1 MSATRWPGL
10 MPSRS
15 MTRSASPWPSRV
27 FSLEYSGDT
36 MPATGRSGAGKS
48 VDPGLPGG
56 WPHAKS
62 ASRSAKTTRRHLTFA
77 RPPPSDAQE
86 ALLDLRIGAER
97 GRRALELDVA
107 LVQDVKAMG
116 ERERHFQHLLDEQDG
131 RPAPV
136 DLAQDPGQVLDE
148 DRGEALRRLVHQH
161 ELGARDEAARDGQ
174 HLLLAAGE
182 RLALL
187 LVAIPKAREIGQHLF
202 HHGAV
207 VGRRAVGRAQDSQA
221 QILGHAQVGQD
232 PPLLGHIGDAGA
244 RHLVGGQLRE
254 LAAVEGDGAAARGD
268 QPHDAL
274 ERRRLARA
282 VPADERHDLT
292 GADRERDALQDV
304 RVAVLRVETLDGEQ
318 RHLAMPRYVCCTRT
332 LARISAGV
340 PSASTWPWCNTV
352 MRSEM
357 FI

>member
-1 MSATRWPGL
+1 MSATRCPGL

-56 WPHAKS
+56 WPHAES

-77 RPPPSDAQE
+77 RPPPSDAPLHTQE
-86 ALLDLRIGAER
+86 ALLDLRIGTER
-97 GRRALELDVA
+97 GRRALELDAA
-107 LVQDVKAMG
+107 LVHDVKAMG

-182 RLALL
+182 RL
-187 LVAIPKAREIGQHLF
+187 EIG
-202 HHGAV
+202 
-207 VGRRAVGRAQDSQA
+207 RASC
-221 QILGHAQVGQD
+221 
-232 PPLLGHIGDAGA
+232 
-244 RHLVGGQLRE
+244 RE
-254 LAAVEGDGAAARGD
+254 
-268 QPHDAL
+268 
-274 ERRRLARA
+274 
-282 VPADERHDLT
+282 
-292 GADRERDALQDV
+292 
-304 RVAVLRVETLDGEQ
+304 
-318 RHLAMPRYVCCTRT
+318 
-332 LARISAGV
+332 
-340 PSASTWPWCNTV
+340 
-352 MRSEM
+352 
-357 FI
+357 